1 MARNKSTEIELTA
14 YDDLFQTD
22 ESREEA
28 KLSKI
33 RDIPISEIDEFP
45 DHPFKVLID
54 EDAPDLKY
62 FLVFG
67 CYIGRMLLP
76 KSKWEVKH
84 YG

>member
-1 MARNKSTEIELTA
+1 MDEKHPNRKKDKHNPSYHNARHRAVIRTEFCLYA
-14 YDDLFQTD
+14 
-22 ESREEA
+22 S
-28 KLSKI
+28 
-33 RDIPISEIDEFP
+33 
-45 DHPFKVLID
+45 
-54 EDAPDLKY
+54 DLKY